1 MNMYEYE
8 IQCTIHLLIQTS
20 PLILTYI
27 ATPNKPQQK
36 AHPIGLG
43 HRRGCQP
50 GESNLGIS

>member
-1 MNMYEYE
+1 MYEYE
-8 IQCTIHLLIQTS
+8 IQCTIHLLIQTP